1 MFENNYY
8 IKKKAIIIA
17 AILKLKNKEQNK
29 TEINELNYLA
39 KTLGAK
45 VLKIFFQNIKNKNP
59 RTFIGKGKIEEIKKF
74 IILKK
79 INLAIFNENLSHS
92 QVKNIEKI
100 FKSKVVDRTKV
111 ILDIFSKRAKTSYA
125 KTQIK
130 LAQYKYSLSKLPKL
144 WTHLEKQR
152 GGIGF
157 RGPGES
163 EIETDRRNIRKSINN
178 IKKKIKLIDKQM
190 ENQRKHRK
198 NIRRISIVGYTNV
211 GKSTLMNV
219 LSNANVSVE
228 NKFFSTVDTTV
239 RKIKII
245 NKILLLSDT
254 VGFITN
260 LPHQLITSFKSTLY
274 EIKESDFLI
283 HLIDINKKYLIKD
296 ITCVETILLD
306 IYTKNNIK
314 VFNKIDICTKNNIKV
329 FNKIDICKNLN
340 TNKYYLYNK
349 YCYNILFISA
359 ITKHNLELL
368 KKQVFIFLRLS
379 NSIL

>member
-1 MFENNYY
+1 MFENNDY

-17 AILKLKNKEQNK
+17 AILKLKNKEQIKN
-29 TEINELNYLA
+29 EMNELNYLA

-45 VLKIFFQNIKNKNP
+45 VLKIFVQNIKKKNP
-59 RTFIGKGKIEEIKKF
+59 RTFIGKGKIEEIKQF
-74 IILKK
+74 IIRKK
-79 INLAIFNENLSHS
+79 IKIVIFNENLSPS
-92 QVKNIEKI
+92 QFKNIEQL

-163 EIETDRRNIRKSINN
+163 EIETDRRNIRKSI
-178 IKKKIKLIDKQM
+178 KKLTKTIKLIDNQM
-190 ENQRKHRK
+190 ETQRKHRK
-198 NIRRISIVGYTNV
+198 NIIRISLVGYTNV

-219 LSNANVSVE
+219 LSNANVYVE
-228 NKFFSTVDTTV
+228 NKLFSTVDTTV
-239 RKIKII
+239 RKIKIL
-245 NKILLLSDT
+245 NKRFLLSDT

-274 EIKESDFLI
+274 EIKESDLLI
-283 HLIDINKKYLIKD
+283 HLIDINKKSFIKD
-296 ITCVETILLD
+296 ITCVENILLE
-306 IYTKNNIK
+306 ICINKPNI
-314 VFNKIDICTKNNIKV
+314 NV

-340 TNKYYLYNK
+340 TKKYFLYKKYGNNILFVSARKKHNIELLNKTICYINKYYEPNVVFK
-349 YCYNILFISA
+349 V
-359 ITKHNLELL
+359 L
-368 KKQVFIFLRLS
+368 K
-379 NSIL
+379 